1 MAKHREIEN
10 VFLSEVSI
18 ENVLL
23 ALLSESIN
31 YQDYIRKEAD
41 KVSSNEANENDEQ
54 QQQGCTLL
62 QAQ

>member
-41 KVSSNEANENDEQ
+41 KVSSSEVSIDDE
-54 QQQGCTLL
+54 
-62 QAQ
+62 

>member
-41 KVSSNEANENDEQ
+41 KISSNEANENDE
-54 QQQGCTLL
+54 
-62 QAQ
+62 